1 MAVETIIDGLDDLI
15 QEAVGVLR
23 GGACHSMASVAP
35 LDVDGDLTSFLV

>member
-23 GGACHSMASVAP
+23 EMGAIQE
-35 LDVDGDLTSFLV
+35 